1 MELLLLLLPQL
12 KGKGCCFLAY
22 TISYI
27 KIQVDYL
34 HENSRFFFYFPP
46 EFSLISIFSFS
57 FQFLHLLLNLL
68 QTIISKT
75 PFPSGCRLLHA

>member
-34 HENSRFFFYFPP
+34 HENSRFFLIFPRN
-46 EFSLISIFSFS
+46 SLLYLFFLSVFSFYAS
-57 FQFLHLLLNLL
+57 
-68 QTIISKT
+68 
-75 PFPSGCRLLHA
+75 C